1 MARVSEIQKGN
12 TVKLVTHAGNFHSD
26 DVCATALLELYF
38 EQKGMRTEL
47 VRTFKPA
54 DEGYTDT
61 TPNCVVYDIGL
72 GMYDHHQ
79 VGPDAFHCLRED
91 ADGVTRKYAA
101 VGLLWREIGKEIAG
115 KYADAVYDGIIK
127 PIDDHDNGNGHN
139 PLSTLIGNMNP
150 SKTNP
155 IKEEF
160 NVAFCHAVHLI
171 KEMLRETFSKYR
183 RQLQNEDELRQYA
196 KAGNAY
202 LISPNFMSGA
212 DEVCREMGIPFYVY
226 PNIRGGWCFKTICP
240 DPKDMSKHFVDIPDE
255 VRTWTGVNFL
265 HPSCFLGSA
274 DTKERACE
282 ICKNLCHA
290 PYSDYLD

>member
-26 DVCATALLELYF
+26 DVTATALLQLYF
-38 EQKGMRTEL
+38 EKKGIRTEL

-54 DEGYTDT
+54 DAGYTDS

-72 GMYDHHQ
+72 GQYDHHQ

-91 ADGVTRKYAA
+91 PDGVTRKYAA
-101 VGLLWREIGKEIAG
+101 VGLLWREIGEELVG
-115 KYADAVYDGIIK
+115 KYSLAVYDGIIK

-150 SKTNP
+150 TRSNP
-155 IKEEF
+155 TETEF
-160 NVAFCHAVHLI
+160 EVAFCHAVHLI
-171 KEMLRETFSKYR
+171 KEMLCETFKKYR
-183 RQLQNEDELRQYA
+183 TQLHNEEELRKYA

-202 LISPNFMSGA
+202 LISPTFMSGA

-240 DPKDMSKHFVDIPDE
+240 DPKNMSVHFVDIPDE

-282 ICKNLCHA
+282 ICENLCHA
-290 PYSDYLD
+290 PYSNYLD